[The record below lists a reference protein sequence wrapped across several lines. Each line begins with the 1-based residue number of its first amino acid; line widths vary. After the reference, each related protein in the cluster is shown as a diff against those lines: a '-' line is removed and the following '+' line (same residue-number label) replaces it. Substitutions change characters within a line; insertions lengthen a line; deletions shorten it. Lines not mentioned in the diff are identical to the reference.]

1 MSYSQ
6 YSGNPYQS
14 GPAQESAY
22 GSPNPYGGQVCSLT
36 VADVKCDA
44 ID

>member
-1 MSYSQ
+1 MSYAQ

-22 GSPNPYGGQVCSLT
+22 GSQNPYGSPVCPLPI
-36 VADVKCDA
+36 AGMMGYA